1 MMKIM
6 GIDIGTTTVSV
17 VMADTETGK
26 LLARETVEHNSFL
39 QSCKPEQRLQDPER
53 IYEIVGEL
61 LAKLQKENGSP
72 DGIGFTGQMHGML
85 YVDASGKA
93 VSPLY
98 TWQDGSGEIP
108 LENGKTCAELLQ
120 GVGAAA
126 SGYGVVTHFYLQKK
140 DQIPKD
146 AVRMTTISDYV
157 AMRLCGNTV
166 PVIGLDMA
174 ASWGCFDLRK
184 QEFLY
189 EALEKAGVDISYLPE
204 VRKGHFLVGET
215 REGVPVMGSIGDNQA
230 SLFGSVRNLKD
241 TVLLNVGTGSQISF
255 VTEKFIECS
264 GSVELRPCTESSY
277 ILVGASLCGGRAYA
291 MLEQFYREAAE
302 TEERLYS
309 RMQEQAEKFIE
320 KYGKEAAWKVD
331 TAFSGT
337 RSDPSHRGMITGI
350 GVENFHPGA
359 LTVGVICGILNELHE
374 QYEQMCQLTGKKATC
389 LAGSGNGIRRNPL
402 MRKLAEEMFGMPM
415 EVPAYEEEAAY
426 GAALTVGKL
435 AGNIENK
442 KNLNFF
448 LK

>member
-1 MMKIM
+1 MKIM

-17 VMADTETGK
+17 VMTDTETGK

-39 QSCKPEQRLQDPER
+39 QSSKPEQKLQDPER
-53 IYEIVGEL
+53 IYEIVREL
-61 LAKLQKENGSP
+61 LIKQQKENGLP

-146 AVRMTTISDYV
+146 AVRMTTISDYI
-157 AMRLCGNTV
+157 AMRLCENTV

-189 EALEKAGVDISYLPE
+189 EALEQAGVDTSYLPE
-204 VRKGHFLVGET
+204 VRKGHFFIGET
-215 REGVPVMGSIGDNQA
+215 RAGVPVMGSIGDNQA
-230 SLFGSVRNLKD
+230 SLFGSVRDLQN

-255 VTEKFIECS
+255 VTEEVVKCG

-291 MLEQFYREAAE
+291 MLEQFYREAAG
-302 TEERLYS
+302 TEERMYS
-309 RMQEQAEKFIE
+309 RMQKQAEEFIE

-337 RSDPSHRGMITGI
+337 RSDPLRRGMITEI

-359 LTVGVICGILNELHE
+359 LTVGVISGILGELHE

-389 LAGSGNGIRRNPL
+389 LVGSGNGIRRNPL

-415 EVPAYEEEAAY
+415 DVPAYEEEAAY
-426 GAALTVGKL
+426 GAALSAGKTVAKL
-435 AGNIENK
+435 Q
-442 KNLNFF
+442 
-448 LK
+448 

>member
-1 MMKIM
+1 MKLM

-17 VMADTETGK
+17 VMADAETGN
-26 LLARETVEHNSFL
+26 LLARETVEHRSFL
-39 QSCKPEQRLQDPER
+39 PGRPEQKIQDPEQ
-53 IYEIVGEL
+53 IYEIVLEL
-61 LAKLQKENGSP
+61 LTKMQKENGLP

-85 YVDASGKA
+85 YVDASGRA
-93 VSPLY
+93 MSPLY

-108 LENGKTCAELLQ
+108 LEDGRTCVEILQ

-126 SGYGVVTHFYLQKK
+126 SGYGVVTHFYLQKEGK
-140 DQIPKD
+140 IPKE
-146 AVRMTTISDYV
+146 AVKMTTISDYI

-174 ASWGCFDLRK
+174 ASWGCFNLEK

-189 EALEKAGVDISYLPE
+189 EALEKTGVNTSYLPE
-204 VRKGHFLVGET
+204 VRKGHFLIGKT
-215 REGVPVMGSIGDNQA
+215 GDGVPVMGSIGDNQA
-230 SLFGSVRNLKD
+230 SLFGSVRDLQN

-255 VTEKFIECS
+255 VTEEFVKCG

-291 MLEQFYREAAE
+291 MLEQFYREAAG
-302 TEERLYS
+302 TEERMYS
-309 RMQEQAEKFIE
+309 RMQKQAEEFIE

-337 RSDPSHRGMITGI
+337 RSDPLRRGMITEI

-359 LTVGVICGILNELHE
+359 LTVGVISGILGELHE
-374 QYEQMCQLTGKKATC
+374 QYEQMGQLTGKKATC
-389 LAGSGNGIRRNPL
+389 LVGSGNGIRRNPL

-415 EVPAYEEEAAY
+415 DVPAYEEEAAY
-426 GAALTVGKL
+426 GAALSAGKTVAKL
-435 AGNIENK
+435 Q
-442 KNLNFF
+442 
-448 LK
+448 

>member
-1 MMKIM
+1 MKLM

-17 VMADTETGK
+17 VMVDAETGN
-26 LLARETVEHNSFL
+26 LLARETVEHGSFL
-39 QSCKPEQRLQDPER
+39 PGRPEQKIQDPER
-53 IYEIVGEL
+53 IYEIVLEL
-61 LAKLQKENGSP
+61 LAKMQKENGLP

-85 YVDASGKA
+85 YVDASGRA
-93 VSPLY
+93 MSPLY
-98 TWQDGSGEIP
+98 TWQDRSGEIP
-108 LENGKTCAELLQ
+108 LDDGRTCVEILQ

-126 SGYGVVTHFYLQKK
+126 SGYGVVTHFYLQKEGK
-140 DQIPKD
+140 IPKD
-146 AVRMTTISDYV
+146 AVKMTTISDYI

-174 ASWGCFDLRK
+174 ASWGCFDLEK

-204 VRKGHFLVGET
+204 VKKGHCLIGKT
-215 REGVPVMGSIGDNQA
+215 GDGVPVMGSIGDNQA
-230 SLFGSVRNLKD
+230 SLFGSVRDLQN

-255 VTEKFIECS
+255 VTEDFVKCG

-291 MLEQFYREAAE
+291 MLEQFYREAAG
-302 TEERLYS
+302 TEERMYS
-309 RMQEQAEKFIE
+309 RMQEQAEDFIE

-337 RSDPSHRGMITGI
+337 RSDPLRRGMITEI

-359 LTVGVICGILNELHE
+359 LTVGVISGILGELHG

-389 LAGSGNGIRRNPL
+389 LVGSGNGIRRNPL

-415 EVPAYEEEAAY
+415 DVPAYEEEAAY
-426 GAALTVGKL
+426 GAALSAGKTVAKL
-435 AGNIENK
+435 Q
-442 KNLNFF
+442 
-448 LK
+448 

>member
-1 MMKIM
+1 MKLM

-17 VMADTETGK
+17 VMVDAETGN
-26 LLARETVEHNSFL
+26 LLARETVEHGSFL
-39 QSCKPEQRLQDPER
+39 PGRPEQKIQDPER
-53 IYEIVGEL
+53 IYEIVLEL
-61 LAKLQKENGSP
+61 LAKMQKENGLP

-85 YVDASGKA
+85 YVDASGRA
-93 VSPLY
+93 MSPLY
-98 TWQDGSGEIP
+98 TWQDRSGEIP
-108 LENGKTCAELLQ
+108 LDDGRTCVEILQ

-126 SGYGVVTHFYLQKK
+126 AGYGVVTHFYLQKEGK
-140 DQIPKD
+140 IPKD
-146 AVRMTTISDYV
+146 AVKMTTISDYI

-174 ASWGCFDLRK
+174 ASWGCFDLEK
-184 QEFLY
+184 KEFLY

-204 VRKGHFLVGET
+204 VKKGHCLIGKT
-215 REGVPVMGSIGDNQA
+215 GDGVPVMGSIGDNQA
-230 SLFGSVRNLKD
+230 SLFGSVRDLQN

-255 VTEKFIECS
+255 VTEDFVKCG

-291 MLEQFYREAAE
+291 MLEQFYREAAG
-302 TEERLYS
+302 TEERMYS
-309 RMQEQAEKFIE
+309 RMQEQAEDFIE

-337 RSDPSHRGMITGI
+337 RSDPLRRGMITEI

-359 LTVGVICGILNELHE
+359 LTVGVISGILGELHE

-389 LAGSGNGIRRNPL
+389 LVGSGNGIRRNPL

-415 EVPAYEEEAAY
+415 DVPAYEEEAAY
-426 GAALTVGKL
+426 GAALSVG
-435 AGNIENK
+435 NK
-442 KNLNFF
+442 TCR
-448 LK
+448 

>member
-1 MMKIM
+1 MKIM

-17 VMADTETGK
+17 VMTDTETGK
-26 LLARETVEHNSFL
+26 LLAKETVEHNSFL
-39 QSCKPEQRLQDPER
+39 RSSKPEQKLQDPER
-53 IYEIVGEL
+53 IYEIVREL
-61 LAKLQKENGSP
+61 LIKQQKEKGLP

-93 VSPLY
+93 VSPFY

-146 AVRMTTISDYV
+146 AVRMTTISDYI
-157 AMRLCGNTV
+157 AMRLCENTV

-189 EALEKAGVDISYLPE
+189 EALEQAGVDTSYLPE
-204 VRKGHFLVGET
+204 VRKGHFFIGET
-215 REGVPVMGSIGDNQA
+215 RAGVPVMGSIGDNQA
-230 SLFGSVRNLKD
+230 SLFGSVRDLKD

-255 VTEKFIECS
+255 VTEDFVKCG
-264 GSVELRPCTESSY
+264 GSVELRPCTENNY

-291 MLEQFYREAAE
+291 MLEQFYREVAE

-309 RMQEQAEKFIE
+309 RMQEQAKKFIE

-337 RSDPSHRGMITGI
+337 RSDPSRRGMITGI

-359 LTVGVICGILNELHE
+359 MTVGVIRGILEELHD
-374 QYEQMCQLTGKKATC
+374 QYEQMCRLTGKKAIH

-402 MRKLAEEMFGMPM
+402 MRKMAEKMFRMPM
-415 EVPAYEEEAAY
+415 DVAEYEEEAAY
-426 GAALTVGKL
+426 GAAVCAWNVIAEKQ
-435 AGNIENK
+435 K
-442 KNLNFF
+442 
-448 LK
+448 

>member
-1 MMKIM
+1 MKIM

-17 VMADTETGK
+17 VLTDTENGK
-26 LLARETVEHNSFL
+26 LLARETVEHRSFL
-39 QSCKPEQRLQDPER
+39 PGRPEQKIQDSER
-53 IYEIVGEL
+53 IYEIVLEL
-61 LAKLQKENGSP
+61 LAKMQKENGLP

-85 YVDASGKA
+85 YVDASGRA

-98 TWQDGSGEIP
+98 TWQDGSGENP
-108 LENGKTCAELLQ
+108 LENGKTCVKILQ

-126 SGYGVVTHFYLQKK
+126 SGYGVVTHFYLQKEG
-140 DQIPKD
+140 QIPKD
-146 AVRMTTISDYV
+146 AAKMTTISDYI
-157 AMRLCGNTV
+157 AMRLCGKTV

-174 ASWGCFDLRK
+174 ASWGCFDLEK

-189 EALEKAGVDISYLPE
+189 EALEKIGVNTSYLPE
-204 VRKGHFLVGET
+204 VRKGHFLIGKT
-215 REGVPVMGSIGDNQA
+215 SDGIPVMGSIGDNQA

-255 VTEKFIECS
+255 VSEAFVECG
-264 GSVELRPCTESSY
+264 GSVELRPCTENSY

-291 MLEQFYREAAE
+291 MLEQFYRETAG
-302 TEERLYS
+302 TDERMYS
-309 RMQEQAEKFIE
+309 RMQKQAEDFIE

-337 RSDPSHRGMITGI
+337 RSDPSRRGRITGI

-359 LTVGVICGILNELHE
+359 MTVGVICGILNELHE
-374 QYEQMCQLTGKKATC
+374 QYEEMCRLTGKKATC

-415 EVPAYEEEAAY
+415 DIPEYEEEAAY
-426 GAALTVGKL
+426 GAAISAGKVI
-435 AGNIENK
+435 AGN
-442 KNLNFF
+442 
-448 LK
+448 